1 VSLAELRKRLHTAVD
16 GEWAKPEML
25 AAKDQLASVARG
37 AYEQCLETCARS
49 NEPITEC
56 YKKCAKQANIGEKYR
71 EVWGSPKGTGQ
82 YTGGAGVT
90 YA

>member
-1 VSLAELRKRLHTAVD
+1 MSLAELRKRLHTAVD

-37 AYEQCLETCARS
+37 AYEQCLEACARS
-49 NEPITEC
+49 NQPITEC
-56 YKKCAKQANIGEKYR
+56 YKECAKKVNLGDKYR
-71 EVWGSPKGTGQ
+71 QVWGSPTGA
-82 YTGGAGVT
+82 GGAT